1 MMVTESIP
9 NPNYITFQ
17 TLVDRIRETGT
28 TVDPDSLKVST
39 RLQAYLMSQQCSGHV
54 SFRVDAEG
62 EAYFTILP
70 HGCNTIRG
78 VQVDTDDYVS
88 NDDQILT
95 FNTNEGQICYYVIE
109 HLLFPDDRCCP
120 DA

>member
-1 MMVTESIP
+1 MMVTQSIP

-28 TVDPDSLKVST
+28 SVVSASLRVST
-39 RLQAYLMSQQCSGHV
+39 RRQAYLMSQPCYDHV
-54 SFRVDAEG
+54 SLRVDAEG
-62 EAYFTILP
+62 EPYFILLP

-78 VQVDTDDYVS
+78 VQVDTDDHVS
-88 NDDQILT
+88 IDDQILT
-95 FNTNEGQICYYVIE
+95 FNTIEGQICYYLIAR
-109 HLLFPDDRCCP
+109 LLLPDDQYCP